1 MLKDQA
7 TNLRFLADRQRDDG
21 ERYRRNSQQMV
32 IVTGGK
38 GGVGKSFVSLHL
50 SHALAGTGKKVL
62 LVDSNLRNPSLHIL
76 TNTDP
81 LFPLNYWIEE
91 AIPIERTG
99 LIEIGQ
105 NLDFLPNIPPHRHRK
120 NRFREDANM
129 FLELLEPLC
138 GEYDYLILD
147 TETGLNTW
155 NLSLILQAGLT
166 VLVSISDPTSVIDTY
181 TFIKASFP
189 HLRKPHFALVV
200 NQVIEEKSGFEAY
213 TNLNQA
219 LNNFLDYRIELLSLI
234 PFDLKVKRAGLAQQ
248 PLWQFSKNSK
258 VLPSIQKM
266 AERIFQMQEN
276 KLLYKSKQL
285 QEVNL

>member
-1 MLKDQA
+1 MLSDQA
-7 TNLRFLADRQRDDG
+7 TSLRFLADQQRDEETG
-21 ERYRRNSQQMV
+21 SRKNRRQMI

-50 SHALAGTGKKVL
+50 SQALASTGKKVL
-62 LVDSNLRNPSLHIL
+62 LVDSNMRNPSLHIL

-81 LFPLNYWIEE
+81 VFPLRYWMEE
-91 AIPIERTG
+91 ARSVEQSG
-99 LIEIGQ
+99 FIEISR
-105 NLDFLPNIPPHRHRK
+105 NLDLLPNTPPDRQRK
-120 NRFREDANM
+120 NRFPEDANM
-129 FLELLEPLC
+129 FLELLNPLA
-138 GEYDYLILD
+138 GGYDFLILD

-155 NLSLILQAGLT
+155 NLSLILQAELT

-189 HLRKPHFALVV
+189 HLSQPHFTLVI

-219 LNNFLDYRIELLSLI
+219 LNHFLEYRIELLSLI
-234 PFDLKVKRAGLAQQ
+234 PFDLKVKRAGLAQE
-248 PLWQFSKNSK
+248 PLWQFSGNSK
-258 VLPSIQKM
+258 VLQSIRQM
-266 AERIFQMQEN
+266 AGRILRLQEN
-276 KLLYKSKQL
+276 KLSHNPKQL